1 MSIMHI
7 LTTDALFWNA
17 HPKTDPSDM
26 DEQSIRPFTDALNQS
41 ADYFQR
47 LRQNGRKMIGYFCTY
62 TPVEII
68 HAAGFVP
75 VRLRGGSGTVEK
87 AYAHVPD
94 FICPYLKRCMENAT
108 HGRYDF
114 LSGLV
119 QGYTCDAACG
129 VVNIFGDVVD
139 LELIHTVPLPYADGE
154 AARRYFH
161 GVITTLTDKLNAMDG
176 RFSNEALQRSIAL
189 YEKIYKIIDQLYQ
202 QRLDG
207 DLSIDAGNL
216 QTIMDAGDVLTPED
230 YLRMLET
237 LKKPPSEPGPQA
249 IDGCPVIISGSL
261 IESSNIFNLIASA
274 GGRVVADD
282 LCTGWRRAY
291 PDYGHSENPI
301 DRLFYRHCNRRPC
314 PSRSLAV
321 DRSRVLTDLAARS
334 GAKGVV
340 FMVQKFCTPH
350 LADYP
355 ILSDEL
361 KAHGLPCLLLEV
373 DETWQTGEQLNNRLE
388 SFFDMIAA
396 STAEKPS

>member
-1 MSIMHI
+1 MSSHQI
-7 LTTDALFWNA
+7 
-17 HPKTDPSDM
+17 
-26 DEQSIRPFTDALNQS
+26 QSFTDALKQS
-41 ADYFQR
+41 ADYFHR
-47 LRQNGRKMIGYFCTY
+47 LQKSDRKMIGYFCAY
-62 TPVEII
+62 TPIEII

-75 VRLRGGSGTVEK
+75 VRLRGGPGTVEK

-108 HGRYDF
+108 DGRYDF

-161 GVITTLTDKLNAMDG
+161 GVITTLAQKLNAMGG
-176 RFSNEALQRSIAL
+176 RFSNDALQNSIAL
-189 YEKIYKIIDQLYQ
+189 YEKIYKIIDHLYQ

-207 DLSIDAGNL
+207 DLSIDAGGL
-216 QTIMDAGDVLTPED
+216 QTIMDAGDLLTPED
-230 YLRMLET
+230 YLRMLEN
-237 LKKPPSEPGPQA
+237 LPKIPAGPVLSA
-249 IDGCPVIISGSL
+249 NNGCPVIISGSL
-261 IESSNIFNLIASA
+261 IESLDIFDLIASA

-291 PDYGHSENPI
+291 PDYGHSEDSV
-301 DRLFYRHCNRRPC
+301 DRLFYRHCTRRPC

-355 ILSDEL
+355 ILSDAL

>member
-1 MSIMHI
+1 MSSHQIQSFA
-7 LTTDALFWNA
+7 DAL
-17 HPKTDPSDM
+17 K
-26 DEQSIRPFTDALNQS
+26 QS
-41 ADYFQR
+41 ADHFHGLQ
-47 LRQNGRKMIGYFCTY
+47 QSGRKMIGYFCTY
-62 TPVEII
+62 TPIEII
-68 HAAGFVP
+68 HAAGFIP
-75 VRLRGGSGTVEK
+75 VRLRGGPGTVEK
-87 AYAHVPD
+87 AYSHVPD

-108 HGRYDF
+108 DGRYDF

-139 LELIHTVPLPYADGE
+139 LELIHAVPLPYADGE

-161 GVITTLTDKLNAMDG
+161 GVITTLADKLNAMDG

-189 YEKIYKIIDQLYQ
+189 YEKIYGIIDQLYQ

-207 DLSIDAGNL
+207 DLSIDAGDL

-237 LKKPPSEPGPQA
+237 LKKPPSEHGPQA

-261 IESSNIFNLIASA
+261 IESSVIFNLIASA

-291 PDYGHSENPI
+291 PDYGHSEDPV
-301 DRLFYRHCNRRPC
+301 DRLFYRHCTRRPC

-361 KAHGLPCLLLEV
+361 KAHGLPSLLLEI

-396 STAEKPS
+396 STAEKLS

>member
-1 MSIMHI
+1 MNDH
-7 LTTDALFWNA
+7 
-17 HPKTDPSDM
+17 
-26 DEQSIRPFTDALNQS
+26 QIRPFADALNQS
-41 ADYFQR
+41 ADYFHR
-47 LRQNGRKMIGYFCTY
+47 LQQNGRKMIGYFCTY

-75 VRLRGGSGTVEK
+75 VRLRGGPGTVEK

-94 FICPYLKRCMENAT
+94 FICPYLKRCMENALD
-108 HGRYDF
+108 GRYDF

-129 VVNIFGDVVD
+129 VVNIFGDAVD
-139 LELIHTVPLPYADGE
+139 LELVHTVPLPYTDGE

-161 GVITTLTDKLNAMDG
+161 GVITTLADKLNAMGG
-176 RFSNEALQRSIAL
+176 RFSYDALQRAISL
-189 YEKIYKIIDQLYQ
+189 YEKIYGIIDHLHQ

-207 DLSIDAGNL
+207 NLPLDAGDL

-230 YLRMLET
+230 YLGLLEN
-237 LKKPPSEPGPQA
+237 LKAIPAEPVLSGGN
-249 IDGCPVIISGSL
+249 GCPVIVSGSL
-261 IESSNIFNLIASA
+261 IESTDIFHLIASA
-274 GGRVVADD
+274 GGRVAADD
-282 LCTGWRRAY
+282 LCTGWRRSY
-291 PDYGHSENPI
+291 PDYGHDSNPV
-301 DRLFYRHCNRRPC
+301 DRLFYRHCTRRPC

-321 DRSRVLTDLAARS
+321 DRSRVLANLAARS

-361 KAHGLPCLLLEV
+361 KAHGLPSLLLEV
-373 DETWQTGEQLNNRLE
+373 DETWQTGEQLKNRLE

-396 STAEKPS
+396 SRPEKPS

>member
-1 MSIMHI
+1 MNVH
-7 LTTDALFWNA
+7 
-17 HPKTDPSDM
+17 
-26 DEQSIRPFTDALNQS
+26 QIRPFADALSQS
-41 ADYFQR
+41 ADYFRR
-47 LRQNGRKMIGYFCTY
+47 LQHSGRKMIGYFCTY

-75 VRLRGGSGTVEK
+75 VRLRGGSGTVAK

-94 FICPYLKRCMENAT
+94 FICPYLKRCMENALE
-108 HGRYDF
+108 GRYDF

-129 VVNIFGDVVD
+129 VVNIFGDAVR

-161 GVITTLTDKLNAMDG
+161 GVITTLADKLNAMGG
-176 RFSNEALQRSIAL
+176 RFSNDALQRSIAL
-189 YEKIYKIIDQLYQ
+189 YEKIYGIIDHLHQ

-207 DLSIDAGNL
+207 DLSIDAGDL

-230 YLRMLET
+230 YLGLLEK
-237 LKKPPSEPGPQA
+237 LKAIPAEPVLSGGN
-249 IDGCPVIISGSL
+249 GCPVIVSGSL
-261 IESSNIFNLIASA
+261 VESTDIFHLIASA

-282 LCTGWRRAY
+282 LCTGWRRSY
-291 PDYGHSENPI
+291 PDYGHDPNPV
-301 DRLFYRHCNRRPC
+301 DRLFYRHCTRRPC

-321 DRSRVLTDLAARS
+321 DRSRVLADLAARS
-334 GAKGVV
+334 SAKGVV

-361 KAHGLPCLLLEV
+361 KQQGLPSLLLEV
-373 DETWQTGEQLNNRLE
+373 DETWQTGEQLKNRLE

-396 STAEKPS
+396 STAEKSS

>member
-1 MSIMHI
+1 
-7 LTTDALFWNA
+7 
-17 HPKTDPSDM
+17 
-26 DEQSIRPFTDALNQS
+26 
-41 ADYFQR
+41 
-47 LRQNGRKMIGYFCTY
+47 MIGYFCTY
-62 TPVEII
+62 TPVEVI

-75 VRLRGGSGTVEK
+75 VRLRGGPGTVEK

-94 FICPYLKRCMENAT
+94 FICPYLKRCLENALD
-108 HGRYDF
+108 GRYDF

-129 VVNIFGDVVD
+129 VVNIFGDAVD

-161 GVITTLTDKLNAMDG
+161 GVITTLADKLNAMGG
-176 RFSNEALQRSIAL
+176 RFSNDALQRAIAL
-189 YEKIYKIIDQLYQ
+189 YEKIYGIIDHLHQ

-207 DLSIDAGNL
+207 ELSIDAGDL

-230 YLRMLET
+230 YLRLLEN
-237 LKKPPSEPGPQA
+237 LKA
-249 IDGCPVIISGSL
+249 IPAESVLSGGNGCPVIVSGSL
-261 IESSNIFNLIASA
+261 IESTDIFHLIASA

-282 LCTGWRRAY
+282 LCTGWRRSY
-291 PDYGHSENPI
+291 PDYGHDPNPV
-301 DRLFYRHCNRRPC
+301 DRLFYRHCTRRPC

-321 DRSRVLTDLAARS
+321 DRSRVLADLATRS

-361 KAHGLPCLLLEV
+361 KQQGLPSLLLEV
-373 DETWQTGEQLNNRLE
+373 DETWQTGEQLKNRLE
-388 SFFDMIAA
+388 SFFDMITA
-396 STAEKPS
+396 SRPEKPS